1 MSIVW
6 QPSLSHP
13 EFQVVK
19 DLVFGIVGTM
29 DGWETSSITT
39 KEQAEALLQIPGCPF
54 EQELKEIIKKGVSP

>member
-39 KEQAEALLQIPGCPF
+39 KEQAEALLQI
-54 EQELKEIIKKGVSP
+54 LVSL

>member
-6 QPSLSHP
+6 QPSIRHP

-19 DLVFGIVGTM
+19 DVVFGLVGTM
-29 DGWETSSITT
+29 DGWKTCSVTT

-54 EQELKEIIKKGVSP
+54 TEELKGILKEVKQ